1 MAGEESVIDW
11 KEINLQESR
20 SELSRLDTPDGYPKA
35 PSWALKTEFAH
46 EYTSPLYG
54 ADPKM
59 VEAALLGLE
68 VEKEE
73 DESSPLDASYK
84 VLEQMRQQE
93 EDGQEASAD
102 DDLQEADLD
111 FLEEEEPAVER
122 VRMIKGTD
130 LEPVYPEKE
139 EPSSERAEE
148 AEEFYAPG
156 EDAFLEEE
164 EEDRQ
169 EQELLQAAL
178 LQEEEDDEAVLSR
191 PEPAP
196 MDLDAMLEE
205 ESETNGSFM
214 TSSRELSFVEG
225 HKDSDFASDSAE
237 DCVPNGQASTEARED
252 TLKEIRVES
261 EPDYEDALA
270 DAGQEEPETLEEET
284 KASETQEEAEA
295 AESDEEAASEEE
307 ETTEEEEPAE
317 TALEEEAEEAKAEEA
332 EAEEAEASEEELET
346 SEEDWLDEEDEEWDM
361 QMPSFEDPDEEVDDL
376 DFDAFFSGE
385 EEDEVPI
392 EAIEVEDTF
401 KGLDSEEKPK
411 KKSSPE
417 KPVEEKKPE
426 EKPEEASQEKAEKK
440 TEEKTPAQ
448 KAKAEKSAPA
458 KAASPAKTATG
469 ERKASTTRAK
479 SARPGT
485 AKASTKARRAATSG
499 RSHMAGFIV
508 GLVLLALGT
517 AYAAVSYYYVDHFIP
532 GTTINGISVAGLTAF
547 EAEQAIAQNVEKY
560 VISVASRN
568 FETQEIAGSAIDYK
582 YLSDGGVL
590 NLMKHQNPL
599 AWLFGYLHRT
609 NYSAAKNVTFN
620 KALLRSQLKSLD
632 CARDENQVSPQNA
645 YITMDGNTFSIVPET
660 QGAELKM
667 KEAYRILDEAIS
679 QGVKEI
685 DFTSEAGV
693 YEEATLTADSTA
705 MHNMLD
711 AFNNYA
717 TAKITLQFGNQKE
730 ILDGDILKNWLEF
743 DDKGELVKDSSV
755 FDQHIWNYI
764 GQLAEKYDTVGTSRA
779 VQATADG
786 RTVYV
791 YGYSYGWQ
799 IDQEAEFTQLQ
810 SEISQGLQ
818 VTREPNFSMRANA
831 YWPNDIGN
839 TYIEVDM
846 GYQHMYYYQNG
857 YLIFDSDFVSG
868 NINIPGRATPE
879 GIYTI
884 YAKQSPA
891 VLKGEYN
898 EATGKPEYETEV
910 SYWMPFNGGV
920 GFHDADWQ
928 PYFGYDLYL
937 TNGSHGCINLPYYAA
952 AQLYEIIDYDVP
964 ILCFY

>member
-1 MAGEESVIDW
+1 MASEEPVIDW

-20 SELSRLDTPDGYPKA
+20 SEISRLDTPDGYPKA
-35 PSWALKTEFAH
+35 PSWSLKTEFAH

-59 VEAALLGLE
+59 VEAALLGRSLQE
-68 VEKEE
+68 EE
-73 DESSPLDASYK
+73 DADSPLDASAK
-84 VLEQMRQQE
+84 VLEERRQQE
-93 EDGQEASAD
+93 EEHQEGD
-102 DDLQEADLD
+102 HLDELPVEADLD
-111 FLEEEEPAVER
+111 FMTEEEETREPVSERGKQTIERDVEEIHSDREEPIFSSELEEE
-122 VRMIKGTD
+122 D
-130 LEPVYPEKE
+130 
-139 EPSSERAEE
+139 
-148 AEEFYAPG
+148 FF
-156 EDAFLEEE
+156 ED
-164 EEDRQ
+164 EEDEQQ
-169 EQELLQAAL
+169 ERELLHAAL
-178 LQEEEDDEAVLSR
+178 RQEEEDDEAILSQED
-191 PEPAP
+191 PGP
-196 MDLDAMLEE
+196 MDLDSMLEE
-205 ESETNGSFM
+205 D
-214 TSSRELSFVEG
+214 SSLDTPAPE
-225 HKDSDFASDSAE
+225 
-237 DCVPNGQASTEARED
+237 RED
-252 TLKEIRVES
+252 TLQEVLVES
-261 EPDYEDALA
+261 SNKEEIPKERE
-270 DAGQEEPETLEEET
+270 QEALEELDIL
-284 KASETQEEAEA
+284 ASKEAEE
-295 AESDEEAASEEE
+295 ESDSSEEESDSEEEVSESEEE
-307 ETTEEEEPAE
+307 EESQGLVEVAEEAV
-317 TALEEEAEEAKAEEA
+317 EEAEESAEEVEEAESAEEAIEEAEGTEEA
-332 EAEEAEASEEELET
+332 EAESAEM
-346 SEEDWLDEEDEEWDM
+346 DWLDEDEEWDM
-361 QMPSFEDPDEEVDDL
+361 QMPSFAYAEDEEDDL
-376 DFDAFFSGE
+376 DFDDFFHDE
-385 EEDEVPI
+385 EEEEVSI
-392 EAIEVEDTF
+392 GSIEVEDTY
-401 KGLDSEEKPK
+401 KGLESADKPQKKSKEKASKQQAEEKASEQHSEVK
-411 KKSSPE
+411 ASEQKA
-417 KPVEEKKPE
+417 EEKAPEQKAE
-426 EKPEEASQEKAEKK
+426 EKASEQKEKI
-440 TEEKTPAQ
+440 
-448 KAKAEKSAPA
+448 EKSAPA
-458 KAASPAKTATG
+458 KEAAPVKAASAT
-469 ERKASTTRAK
+469 RKAASGTRK

-485 AKASTKARRAATSG
+485 VKGISKAARAANAR
-499 RSHMAGFIV
+499 RSHMAGFII
-508 GLVLLALGT
+508 GMALLALGT
-517 AYAAVSYYYVDHFIP
+517 VYAAISYYYVDHFVP
-532 GTTINGISVAGLTAF
+532 GTSINGISVAGLTAY
-547 EAEQAIAQNVEKY
+547 EAEQSIAQNVEKY

-568 FETQEIAGSAIDYK
+568 FETQEIAGSSIDYK

-599 AWLFGYLHRT
+599 TWIFGYLHRT

-620 KALLRSQLKSLD
+620 KGLLRSQLKSLD

-667 KEAYRILDEAIS
+667 KEAYRLLDDAIS

-711 AFNNYA
+711 AYNNYA
-717 TAKITLQFGNQKE
+717 TANITLQFGKEKE
-730 ILDGDILKNWLEF
+730 ILDGDTLKNWLEF
-743 DDKGELVKDSSV
+743 DEKGELVQDSSV

-799 IDQEAEFTQLQ
+799 IDQNAEFTQLQ
-810 SEISQGLQ
+810 SEITQGLQ
-818 VTREPNFSMRANA
+818 VTREPNFAMRANA

-868 NINIPGRATPE
+868 NVNIPGRATPE
-879 GIYTI
+879 GIYTL

-891 VLKGEYN
+891 VLKGEIS
-898 EATGKPEYETEV
+898 ETTGKPEYETEV